1 MAQVLVR
8 GLDPKVV
15 ARLKERARDQGRSL
29 EAELRGVI
37 EQAASLDVDLAETRE
52 LAARLRRRLAG
63 RKHSDS
69 AELVAE
75 DRRR

>member
-37 EQAASLDVDLAETRE
+37 EQAARFEGGLTETRE

>member
-8 GLDPKVV
+8 GLDPGVV
-15 ARLKERARDQGRSL
+15 EALKDRARSNGRSL

-37 EQAASLDVDLAETRE
+37 EQAAGTDRAGARE

-63 RKHSDS
+63 RTHTDS
-69 AELVAE
+69 AVLVSE
-75 DRRR
+75 DRER